1 MDILVTGGAGF
12 IASHVA
18 DAYIALGHRVTVVD
32 DLSTGKKANLPR
44 RARFVRA
51 DVRSAA
57 ALRALFR
64 KGRFQVVNHHAA
76 QIDVRKSVADPVFDA
91 QVNLLGLL
99 NLLELSRLHKVRK
112 FIFSASGGTY
122 YGECTRPARETDE
135 PRPLSPYGISKMA
148 GEYYIRAYRALHG
161 LKYTV
166 FRYGNVYGPRQDPHG
181 EAGVVAIFCKRML
194 AGQPVHIFGDGRQQ
208 RDYVFSGDVARASVL
223 ALRRGDNDVFNIGTG
238 RAASVNDLFRILAK
252 KLGYASRPVFQPARP
267 GELFRS
273 CLNAAKARKG
283 LGWRPSRTLEQ
294 GLGETAEFFRRAP

>member
-1 MDILVTGGAGF
+1 MNILVTGGAGF

-18 DAYIALGHRVTVVD
+18 DAYIALGHRVTVAD
-32 DLSTGKKANLPR
+32 DLSTGKRANLPR

-57 ALRALFR
+57 ALRRLFK

-91 QVNLLGLL
+91 EVNLLGLL
-99 NLLELSRLHKVRK
+99 NLLELSRLHMVRK

-122 YGECTRPARETDE
+122 YGECARAARETDE

-148 GEYYIRAYRALHG
+148 GEHYIRAYQALHG

-181 EAGVVAIFCKRML
+181 EAGVVAIFCRRML

-208 RDYVFSGDVARASVL
+208 RDYVFAGDVARASVL

-238 RAASVNDLFRILAK
+238 RAASVNDLFRVLAK
-252 KLGYASRPVFQPARP
+252 KLGYASRPVFEPARP

-273 CLNAAKARKG
+273 CLDAAKARKS